1 MPNCGSQVFLCDLPV
16 RFDTYVGCTHGCQYC
31 FATKKQDGFYNNIKK
46 GESVDTL
53 KKFIEGE
60 RTIETNWCDWDIPLH
75 IGGMSDPLQPIER
88 KTGYTYECLEL
99 LAKTQYPFVM
109 STKGRLL
116 GDDKYIEILSKCNCV
131 IQVSMA
137 CGSYDDIEK
146 GCPTFNERL
155 EIVSKISPRVK
166 RVIIRIQ
173 PYMREFKAEIIN
185 NLKLFKE
192 AGAYGV
198 IIEGMKFNKK
208 KPGLVKVGTD
218 FTYALDDIRN
228 DILEIKKECHRLGLR
243 CFSGENRTRALGDN
257 LCCCGIENL
266 EGFKENTFNLNHII
280 NGKKPEY
287 TENMTKKGTGRVF
300 TALYQ
305 NTINGKRLKNESFV
319 GEMINTAK
327 NKKKFIAD
335 IFGKKGE

>member
-1 MPNCGSQVFLCDLPV
+1 MPECGSQVFLCDLPI

-31 FATKKQDGFYNNIKK
+31 FATKKQDGFYKNIRK
-46 GESVDTL
+46 GESVEVL
-53 KKFIEGE
+53 KKFIEGG
-60 RTIETNWCDWDIPLH
+60 RTIYTNWCDWNIPIH
-75 IGGMSDPLQPIER
+75 IGGMSDPLQPIE
-88 KTGYTYECLEL
+88 KEKGYTYECLKL
-99 LAKTQYPFVM
+99 LAETQYPFVM

-116 GDDKYIEILSKCNCV
+116 GDDKYIEILNRCNCV

-137 CGSYDDIEK
+137 CSNYDEIEK
-146 GCPTFNERL
+146 GCPTFGERI
-155 EIVSKISPRVK
+155 EIVSKISPKVK

-173 PYMREFKAEIIN
+173 PYMREFKDEIIN

-218 FTYALDDIRN
+218 YTYPLEDIKR
-228 DILEIKKECHRLGLR
+228 DVIEIREECHKVGLR
-243 CFSGENRTRALGDN
+243 FFSGENRTRKLGDS

-266 EGFKENTFNLNHII
+266 EGFKENKFNLNPIV
-280 NGKKPEY
+280 NGEKPEY
-287 TENMTKKGTGRVF
+287 TKNMAKKGTARVF
-300 TALYQ
+300 SALYQ
-305 NTINGKRLKNESFV
+305 DTTNGKRLKNESFV

-327 NKKKFIAD
+327 NKKDFIAD
-335 IFGKKGE
+335 VFGKRK